1 MDTIL
6 PIITAVAS
14 LVSAIILILVLG
26 KLGNLANQQP
36 TQAPGVT
43 AEDLGPELANAIS
56 EAFHTHVPNPEK
68 FAATLQ
74 ASIEQATKKSGD
86 GVEALHKNMLAAQ
99 TKAVESWATS
109 EKTAAQGF
117 ETVARALESA
127 TAKLNDALAAHTQ
140 QTEKLANANRDQ
152 LKTIL
157 DQHAASLNQSSTA
170 IAGQLDKIMQLEKEI
185 QNLLHIQQAVDG
197 SIKAVSSAE
206 EFKATLV
213 ALRTHLDQSDALLRE
228 AAKPRTIRLVE
239 QDS

>member
-1 MDTIL
+1 METIL

-14 LVSAIILILVLG
+14 LVSAVILILVLG

-36 TQAPGVT
+36 AQSHGVT

-56 EAFHTHVPNPEK
+56 EAFHTHVPNPDK
-68 FAATLQ
+68 FAATIQ
-74 ASIEQATKKSGD
+74 SAIEQATKKSGD

-99 TKAVESWATS
+99 SKAVESWATS

-117 ETVARALESA
+117 DTVARALDAA
-127 TAKLNDALAAHTQ
+127 TAKLNEALAAHTQ
-140 QTEKLANANRDQ
+140 QMDKVASANRDQ
-152 LKTIL
+152 LKSIL
-157 DQHAASLNQSSTA
+157 DQHASSLSQSSSA

-185 QNLLHIQQAVDG
+185 QNILHIQQAVDG

-213 ALRTHLDQSDALLRE
+213 ALRTHLDKSDALLRE